1 MNTNNTTIFNKFFIG
16 TLKRK
21 AQIIYPI
28 QAKLDKALK
37 AKAEAE
43 ALIEELQEQIN
54 DENKSTLKKT
64 GYNVMDLVKRVIT
77 PTGKYDKNN
86 QEIKQTTWELIYPDT
101 VVPDNVEADNREG
114 VSCSGKNV
122 DEQSYV
128 EQKAEERSAY
138 EESEEYQENN
148 AEDSEITNINE

>member
-1 MNTNNTTIFNKFFIG
+1 MNNTNNTTIYNKFFIG

-21 AQIIYPI
+21 AQIIYPL

-37 AKAEAE
+37 AKEEAE
-43 ALIEELQEQIN
+43 AQIEELQEQIN

-64 GYNVMDLVKRVIT
+64 GYNVMDLVKRVVT

-101 VVPDNVEADNREG
+101 VVPPTTAL
-114 VSCSGKNV
+114 NV

-128 EQKAEERSAY
+128 EQKAEERSEY

>member
-1 MNTNNTTIFNKFFIG
+1 MNTNNTTIYNKFFIG

-21 AQIIYPI
+21 AQIIYPL
-28 QAKLDKALK
+28 QVKLNKALK
-37 AKAEAE
+37 AKEEAE
-43 ALIEELQEQIN
+43 AQIEELQEQIN

-77 PTGKYDKNN
+77 PTGKFDKNK

-114 VSCSGKNV
+114 VSCSGKNI
-122 DEQSYV
+122 DEESYV

-148 AEDSEITNINE
+148 AEDSEITDINE

>member
-1 MNTNNTTIFNKFFIG
+1 MNNTNNTTIYNKFFIG

-28 QAKLDKALK
+28 QAKLDRALK

-43 ALIEELQEQIN
+43 AQIEELQEQIN
-54 DENKSTLKKT
+54 DENKSILKKT
-64 GYNVMDLVKRVIT
+64 GFNVMDLVKRVVT

-101 VVPDNVEADNREG
+101 VVPDNVEANREG
-114 VSCSGKNV
+114 VTCSGKNA

-148 AEDSEITNINE
+148 VEDSEINE